1 METKSIKEEARRII
15 ENLPDNSSWDDLM
28 YQIYVRQAI
37 EAGLKDS
44 EEGRVVSIEQV
55 RSNYSYIAQ
64 NSPQYAQRLVRQKKS
79 DLEEIRLRRCALAT
93 ILGDRQKQTTQSE
106 VEA

>member
-1 METKSIKEEARRII
+1 METKSIKDDAKRII

-44 EEGRVVSIEQV
+44 DEGKVMSVEQV
-55 RSNYSYIAQ
+55 
-64 NSPQYAQRLVRQKKS
+64 KS
-79 DLEEIRLRRCALAT
+79 KF
-93 ILGDRQKQTTQSE
+93 G
-106 VEA
+106 V